1 MLLTNKADKAAIR
14 AIYVMTTRVKNQANA
29 VNTAV
34 ATPKAEVVVDAN
46 PVETSFNWDSLV
58 SEANTEKTRED
69 IIRECLADATHF
81 RRVNN
86 LHVKNV
92 KAFARL
98 AEQTGN
104 VVTRLTFVTKE
115 KLPGMTVDENNL
127 DAFGMPTRKIAVSTN
142 VFTSAYAIAGA
153 MKEDAKGAIFA
164 DAVSNM
170 TAVLAGRQEA
180 EIVGTANIANLLF
193 AGGTIDVICQFVK
206 AGEVYVN
213 PFASSTDTETTFDE
227 DRIFHH
233 VVRCQFGPV
242 GDDKYRAMLLA

>member
-1 MLLTNKADKAAIR
+1 
-14 AIYVMTTRVKNQANA
+14 MTTRVKNQVKGAGA
-29 VNTAV
+29 PDSA
-34 ATPKAEVVVDAN
+34 PKAGIVINEDAIVTETISGFSWDELVN
-46 PVETSFNWDSLV
+46 DVES
-58 SEANTEKTRED
+58 AKTRDD
-69 IIRECLADATHF
+69 IVRECLADTAHF
-81 RRVNN
+81 RRVNGI
-86 LHVKNV
+86 HVKNV

-115 KLPGMTVDENNL
+115 KLPGMAVDENNL
-127 DAFGMPTRKIAVSTN
+127 DAFGMPVRKIALSN
-142 VFTSAYAIAGA
+142 NIFTSAYAVAGA

-164 DAVSNM
+164 DAVSSM

-193 AGGTIDVICQFVK
+193 AGGTVDVICQFVK

-213 PFASSTDTETTFDE
+213 PFASAITEDTIFDE

-242 GDDKYRAMLLA
+242 GEDKYRALLLA

>member
-1 MLLTNKADKAAIR
+1 
-14 AIYVMTTRVKNQANA
+14 MTTRVKNQATA
-29 VNTAV
+29 AGAAV
-34 ATPKAEVVVDAN
+34 ATPKAEVVVDAAAIAA
-46 PVETSFNWDSLV
+46 ETTSGFSWDSLV
-58 SEANTEKTRED
+58 NDVESSKTRDD
-69 IIRECLADATHF
+69 IVRECLTDAAHY

-115 KLPGMTVDENNL
+115 KLPGMAVDENNL
-127 DAFGMPTRKIAVSTN
+127 DAFGMPTRKIALSN
-142 VFTSAYAIAGA
+142 NIFTSAYAVAGA

-164 DAVSNM
+164 DAVSSM

-180 EIVGTANIANLLF
+180 EIIGTANIANLLF
-193 AGGTIDVICQFVK
+193 AGGTVDVICQFVK

-213 PFASSTDTETTFDE
+213 PFASATTEDTVFDE

-242 GDDKYRAMLLA
+242 GEDKYRALLLA

>member
-1 MLLTNKADKAAIR
+1 
-14 AIYVMTTRVKNQANA
+14 MTTRVKNQATA
-29 VNTAV
+29 AGAAV
-34 ATPKAEVVVDAN
+34 ATPKAEVVINEAAVATETTSGFSWDELVN
-46 PVETSFNWDSLV
+46 DVES
-58 SEANTEKTRED
+58 AKTRDD
-69 IIRECLADATHF
+69 IVRECLADAAHF
-81 RRVNN
+81 RRING

-104 VVTRLTFVTKE
+104 VITRLTFVTKE
-115 KLPGMTVDENNL
+115 KLPGMAVDENNL
-127 DAFGMPTRKIAVSTN
+127 DAFGVPVRKIALSN
-142 VFTSAYAIAGA
+142 NIFTSAYAVAGA

-164 DAVSNM
+164 DAVSSM

-193 AGGTIDVICQFVK
+193 AGGVIDVICQFVK

-213 PFASSTDTETTFDE
+213 PFASATTEDTVFDE

-233 VVRCQFGPV
+233 IVRCQFGPV
-242 GDDKYRAMLLA
+242 GEDKYRALLLA

>member
-1 MLLTNKADKAAIR
+1 
-14 AIYVMTTRVKNQANA
+14 MTTRVKNQANA
-29 VNTAV
+29 AAAAV
-34 ATPKAEVVVDAN
+34 ATPKAEVA
-46 PVETSFNWDSLV
+46 VETAAVEVETMSDFSWDSLIGDA
-58 SEANTEKTRED
+58 ETNKTRDD
-69 IIRECLADATHF
+69 IIRECLADAAHF

-115 KLPGMTVDENNL
+115 KLPGMAVDENNL
-127 DAFGMPTRKIAVSTN
+127 DAFGMPVRKIALSN
-142 VFTSAYAIAGA
+142 NIFTSAYAVAGA

-164 DAVSNM
+164 DAVSSM

-180 EIVGTANIANLLF
+180 EIIGTANIANLLF
-193 AGGTIDVICQFVK
+193 AGGVVDIVCQFVK

-213 PFASSTDTETTFDE
+213 PFASNNNEDAIFDE

-233 VVRCQFGPV
+233 VVSCKFGPV
-242 GDDKYRAMLLA
+242 GEDKYRAMLLA

>member
-1 MLLTNKADKAAIR
+1 
-14 AIYVMTTRVKNQANA
+14 MTTRVKNQGKGAEA
-29 VNTAV
+29 PDA
-34 ATPKAEVVVDAN
+34 APKAGIVINEDAISAKT
-46 PVETSFNWDSLV
+46 TSGFSWDSLV
-58 SEANTEKTRED
+58 NDAESAKTRDD
-69 IIRECLADATHF
+69 IVRECLADAAHY

-115 KLPGMTVDENNL
+115 KLPGMAVDENNL
-127 DAFGMPTRKIAVSTN
+127 DAFGMPVRKIALSNN
-142 VFTSAYAIAGA
+142 VFTSAYAVAGA

-164 DAVSNM
+164 DAVSSM

-193 AGGTIDVICQFVK
+193 AGGVVDVICQFVK
-206 AGEVYVN
+206 TGEAYVN
-213 PFASSTDTETTFDE
+213 PFASTTTEDTVFDE

-242 GDDKYRAMLLA
+242 GEDKYRALLLA

>member
-1 MLLTNKADKAAIR
+1 
-14 AIYVMTTRVKNQANA
+14 MTTRVKNQASA
-29 VNTAV
+29 AEAAV
-34 ATPKAEVVVDAN
+34 ATPKAGVQ
-46 PVETSFNWDSLV
+46 VETTAISTGFNWDELINDES
-58 SEANTEKTRED
+58 SAKTRED
-69 IIRECLADATHF
+69 IIRECLADAAHF

-142 VFTSAYAIAGA
+142 VFTSAYAVAGA

-164 DAVSNM
+164 DAVSSM

-213 PFASSTDTETTFDE
+213 PFASSADTETTFDE

-242 GDDKYRAMLLA
+242 GEDKYRALLLA

>member
-1 MLLTNKADKAAIR
+1 
-14 AIYVMTTRVKNQANA
+14 MTTRVKNQAKGA
-29 VNTAV
+29 GAPD
-34 ATPKAEVVVDAN
+34 AAPKAGVVINEGAIVTETTSGFSWDELAN
-46 PVETSFNWDSLV
+46 DVEST
-58 SEANTEKTRED
+58 KTRDD
-69 IIRECLADATHF
+69 IVRECLADAAHF
-81 RRVNN
+81 RRING

-115 KLPGMTVDENNL
+115 KLPGMAVDENNL
-127 DAFGMPTRKIAVSTN
+127 DAFGMPIRKIALSN
-142 VFTSAYAIAGA
+142 NIFTSAYAVAGA

-164 DAVSNM
+164 DAVSSM

-180 EIVGTANIANLLF
+180 EIVGTANVANLLF
-193 AGGTIDVICQFVK
+193 AGGVVDVICQFVK

-213 PFASSTDTETTFDE
+213 PFASATTEDTVFDE

-242 GDDKYRAMLLA
+242 GEDKYRALLLA

>member
-1 MLLTNKADKAAIR
+1 
-14 AIYVMTTRVKNQANA
+14 MTTRVKNQANA
-29 VNTAV
+29 AAAAV
-34 ATPKAEVVVDAN
+34 ATPQAEVVVEN
-46 PVETSFNWDSLV
+46 PAVEVETINNFSWDSLIGDD
-58 SEANTEKTRED
+58 EANKTRDD
-69 IIRECLADATHF
+69 IIRECLADAAHF
-81 RRVNN
+81 RRINN

-115 KLPGMTVDENNL
+115 KVPGMAVDENTL
-127 DAFGMPTRKIAVSTN
+127 DAFGMPTRKMAVSNN
-142 VFTSAYAIAGA
+142 VFTSAYAVAGA

-164 DAVSNM
+164 DDVSSM
-170 TAVLAGRQEA
+170 TAVLAGRQEV
-180 EIVGTANIANLLF
+180 EIVGTANMANILF

-206 AGEVYVN
+206 AGEIYVN
-213 PFASSTDTETTFDE
+213 PFASSTADDTVFDE

-242 GDDKYRAMLLA
+242 GEDKYRATLLA

>member
-1 MLLTNKADKAAIR
+1 
-14 AIYVMTTRVKNQANA
+14 MTTRVKNQANA
-29 VNTAV
+29 ARAAV
-34 ATPKAEVVVDAN
+34 ATPKAEIVVDAN

-58 SEANTEKTRED
+58 NEANTEKTRED
-69 IIRECLADATHF
+69 VIRECLADAAHF

-142 VFTSAYAIAGA
+142 VFTSAYAVAGA

>member
-1 MLLTNKADKAAIR
+1 
-14 AIYVMTTRVKNQANA
+14 MTTRVKNQVKGAGA
-29 VNTAV
+29 PDA
-34 ATPKAEVVVDAN
+34 APKAGVVINEGAIIA
-46 PVETSFNWDSLV
+46 ETTSGFSWDSLV
-58 SEANTEKTRED
+58 NDAESAKTRDD
-69 IIRECLADATHF
+69 IVRECLADTAHY
-81 RRVNN
+81 RRINN

-104 VVTRLTFVTKE
+104 VVTRLTFITKE
-115 KLPGMTVDENNL
+115 KLPGMAVDENNL
-127 DAFGMPTRKIAVSTN
+127 DAFGMPVRKIALSNN
-142 VFTSAYAIAGA
+142 VFTSAYAVAGA

-164 DAVSNM
+164 DAVSSM

-193 AGGTIDVICQFVK
+193 AGGVVDVICQFVK

-213 PFASSTDTETTFDE
+213 PFASATTEDTVFDE

-242 GDDKYRAMLLA
+242 GEDKYRALLLA

>member
-1 MLLTNKADKAAIR
+1 
-14 AIYVMTTRVKNQANA
+14 MTTRVKNQGKGAGA
-29 VNTAV
+29 PDA
-34 ATPKAEVVVDAN
+34 APKAGIVINEDAISAKT
-46 PVETSFNWDSLV
+46 TSGFSWDSLV
-58 SEANTEKTRED
+58 NDAESAKTRDD
-69 IIRECLADATHF
+69 IVRECLADAAHY

-115 KLPGMTVDENNL
+115 KLPGMAVDENNL
-127 DAFGMPTRKIAVSTN
+127 DAFGMPVRKIALSNN
-142 VFTSAYAIAGA
+142 VFTSAYAVAGA

-164 DAVSNM
+164 DAVSSM

-193 AGGTIDVICQFVK
+193 AGGVVDVICQFVK
-206 AGEVYVN
+206 AGEAYVN
-213 PFASSTDTETTFDE
+213 PFASTTTEDTVFDE

-242 GDDKYRAMLLA
+242 GEDKYRALLLA

>member
-1 MLLTNKADKAAIR
+1 
-14 AIYVMTTRVKNQANA
+14 MTTRVKNQATA
-29 VNTAV
+29 AGAAV
-34 ATPKAEVVVDAN
+34 ATPKAEVVVDAAAIAA
-46 PVETSFNWDSLV
+46 ETTSDFSWDSLIGDV
-58 SEANTEKTRED
+58 ESNKTRDD
-69 IIRECLADATHF
+69 IIRECLADAAHY

-115 KLPGMTVDENNL
+115 KLPGMAVDENNL
-127 DAFGMPTRKIAVSTN
+127 DAFGMPVHKIALSNN
-142 VFTSAYAIAGA
+142 VFTSAYAVAGA

-164 DAVSNM
+164 DAVSSM

-193 AGGTIDVICQFVK
+193 AGGVVDVICQFVK
-206 AGEVYVN
+206 AGEAYVN
-213 PFASSTDTETTFDE
+213 PFASATTEDTVFDE

-242 GDDKYRAMLLA
+242 GEDKYRALLLA

>member
-1 MLLTNKADKAAIR
+1 
-14 AIYVMTTRVKNQANA
+14 MTTRVKNQATA
-29 VNTAV
+29 ARAAV
-34 ATPKAEVVVDAN
+34 ATPKAEVVVDAAAIAAETTN
-46 PVETSFNWDSLV
+46 GFSWDELVNDVES
-58 SEANTEKTRED
+58 AKTRDD
-69 IIRECLADATHF
+69 IVRECLADAAHF
-81 RRVNN
+81 RRINN

-115 KLPGMTVDENNL
+115 KLPGMAVDENNL
-127 DAFGMPTRKIAVSTN
+127 DAFGMPTRKIALSN
-142 VFTSAYAIAGA
+142 NIFTSAYAVAGA

-164 DAVSNM
+164 DAVSSM

-193 AGGTIDVICQFVK
+193 AGGVIDVICQFVK

-213 PFASSTDTETTFDE
+213 PFASTTAEDAIFDE

-242 GDDKYRAMLLA
+242 GEDKYRALLLA

>member
-1 MLLTNKADKAAIR
+1 
-14 AIYVMTTRVKNQANA
+14 MTTRVKNQAKA
-29 VNTAV
+29 ASAAA
-34 ATPKAEVVVDAN
+34 ATPKAEVVINEAA
-46 PVETSFNWDSLV
+46 VEAEVTNDFSWDSLIGE
-58 SEANTEKTRED
+58 SESAKTRDD
-69 IIRECLADATHF
+69 IVRECLTDAAHF
-81 RRVNN
+81 RRVNGI
-86 LHVKNV
+86 HVKNV

-115 KLPGMTVDENNL
+115 KLPGMAVDESNL
-127 DAFGMPTRKIAVSTN
+127 DAFGMPTRKIALSNN
-142 VFTSAYAIAGA
+142 VFTSAYAVAGA

-164 DAVSNM
+164 DAVSSM

-193 AGGTIDVICQFVK
+193 AGGTLDVICQFVK
-206 AGEVYVN
+206 AGEAYVN
-213 PFASSTDTETTFDE
+213 PFASATTEDAVFDE

-242 GDDKYRAMLLA
+242 GEDKYRALLLA

>member
-1 MLLTNKADKAAIR
+1 
-14 AIYVMTTRVKNQANA
+14 MTTRVKNQANA
-29 VNTAV
+29 ADVAV
-34 ATPKAEVVVDAN
+34 ATPQTEVKVESAAVE
-46 PVETSFNWDSLV
+46 VETMSDFSWDSLIGDV
-58 SEANTEKTRED
+58 ETNKTRDD
-69 IIRECLADATHF
+69 IIRECLADVAHF
-81 RRVNN
+81 RRINN

-104 VVTRLTFVTKE
+104 IVTRLTFVTKE
-115 KLPGMTVDENNL
+115 KLPGMTIDENNL
-127 DAFGMPTRKIAVSTN
+127 DAFGMPVRKIALSN
-142 VFTSAYAIAGA
+142 NIFTSAYAVAGA

-164 DAVSNM
+164 DTVSSM

-193 AGGTIDVICQFVK
+193 AGGTVDVICQFVK

-213 PFASSTDTETTFDE
+213 PFASNDNEDTVFNE

-233 VVRCQFGPV
+233 IVRCKFGPV
-242 GDDKYRAMLLA
+242 GEDKYRALLLA

>member
-1 MLLTNKADKAAIR
+1 
-14 AIYVMTTRVKNQANA
+14 MTTRVKNQVKGAGA
-29 VNTAV
+29 PDA
-34 ATPKAEVVVDAN
+34 APKAGVVINEDAI
-46 PVETSFNWDSLV
+46 VTKTTSGFSWDELV
-58 SEANTEKTRED
+58 NDAESNKTRDD
-69 IIRECLADATHF
+69 IVRECLADAAHF
-81 RRVNN
+81 RRVNGI
-86 LHVKNV
+86 HVKNV

-115 KLPGMTVDENNL
+115 KLPGMAVDENNL
-127 DAFGMPTRKIAVSTN
+127 DAFGMPIRKIALSN
-142 VFTSAYAIAGA
+142 NIFTSAYAVAGA

-164 DAVSNM
+164 DAVSSM

-193 AGGTIDVICQFVK
+193 AGGVVDVICQFVK

-213 PFASSTDTETTFDE
+213 PFASSTTDETVFDE

-242 GDDKYRAMLLA
+242 GEDKYRALLLA

>member
-1 MLLTNKADKAAIR
+1 
-14 AIYVMTTRVKNQANA
+14 MTTRVKNQANA
-29 VNTAV
+29 AEAAV
-34 ATPKAEVVVDAN
+34 ATPKAEVA
-46 PVETSFNWDSLV
+46 VETAAVEVETMSDFSWDSLIGDA
-58 SEANTEKTRED
+58 ETNKTRDD
-69 IIRECLADATHF
+69 IIRECLADAAHF

-115 KLPGMTVDENNL
+115 KLPGMAVDENNL
-127 DAFGMPTRKIAVSTN
+127 DAFSMPVRKIALSNN
-142 VFTSAYAIAGA
+142 VFTSAYAVAGA

-164 DAVSNM
+164 DAVSSM

-193 AGGTIDVICQFVK
+193 AGGVVDIVCQFVK

-213 PFASSTDTETTFDE
+213 PFGSNNNEDTIFDE

-233 VVRCQFGPV
+233 VVRCKFGPV
-242 GDDKYRAMLLA
+242 GEDKYRALLLA

>member
-1 MLLTNKADKAAIR
+1 
-14 AIYVMTTRVKNQANA
+14 MTTRVKNQVNA
-29 VNTAV
+29 AGAAV

-58 SEANTEKTRED
+58 SEANAEKTRED
-69 IIRECLADATHF
+69 VIRECLADAAHF

-142 VFTSAYAIAGA
+142 VFTSAYAVAGA

-164 DAVSNM
+164 DAVSSM

-213 PFASSTDTETTFDE
+213 PFASSADTETTFDE

-242 GDDKYRAMLLA
+242 GDDKYRALLLA

>member
-1 MLLTNKADKAAIR
+1 MR
-14 AIYVMTTRVKNQANA
+14 AIYVMTTRVKNQA
-29 VNTAV
+29 TAAGAAA
-34 ATPKAEVVVDAN
+34 ATPKAEVVVENTAAA
-46 PVETSFNWDSLV
+46 VETTNDFSWDSLIGD
-58 SEANTEKTRED
+58 SESAKTRDD
-69 IIRECLADATHF
+69 IVRECLADTAHY

-115 KLPGMTVDENNL
+115 KVPGMVVDEDNL
-127 DAFGMPTRKIAVSTN
+127 DAFGMPVRKIALSNN
-142 VFTSAYAIAGA
+142 VFTSAYAVAGA

-164 DAVSNM
+164 DAVSSM

-213 PFASSTDTETTFDE
+213 PFASTAAEDTVFDE

-242 GDDKYRAMLLA
+242 GEDKYRALLLA

>member
-1 MLLTNKADKAAIR
+1 
-14 AIYVMTTRVKNQANA
+14 MTTRVKNQATA
-29 VNTAV
+29 AGAAV
-34 ATPKAEVVVDAN
+34 ATPKTEVVINEAAVAAKVAN
-46 PVETSFNWDSLV
+46 GFSWDSLIGD
-58 SEANTEKTRED
+58 SESAKTRDD
-69 IIRECLADATHF
+69 IVRECLADAAHF
-81 RRVNN
+81 RRVNGI
-86 LHVKNV
+86 HVKNV

-127 DAFGMPTRKIAVSTN
+127 DAFGMPVRKIALSN
-142 VFTSAYAIAGA
+142 NIFTSAYAIAGA
-153 MKEDAKGAIFA
+153 MKEEAKGAIFA
-164 DAVSNM
+164 DAVSSM

-193 AGGTIDVICQFVK
+193 AGGVIDVICQFVK
-206 AGEVYVN
+206 AGEAYIN
-213 PFASSTDTETTFDE
+213 PFASATTEDTVFDE

-242 GDDKYRAMLLA
+242 GEDKYRALLLA

>member
-1 MLLTNKADKAAIR
+1 
-14 AIYVMTTRVKNQANA
+14 MTTRVKNQVKGAGA
-29 VNTAV
+29 PDA
-34 ATPKAEVVVDAN
+34 APKAGVVINEGVIVAETTSGFSWDLLVNDA
-46 PVETSFNWDSLV
+46 ES
-58 SEANTEKTRED
+58 AKTRDD
-69 IIRECLADATHF
+69 IVRECLADTAHF
-81 RRVNN
+81 RRVNG

-104 VVTRLTFVTKE
+104 VVTRLTFITKE
-115 KLPGMTVDENNL
+115 KLPGMAVDENNL
-127 DAFGMPTRKIAVSTN
+127 DAFGMPIRKIALSN
-142 VFTSAYAIAGA
+142 NIFTSAYAVAGA

-164 DAVSNM
+164 DAVSSM

-193 AGGTIDVICQFVK
+193 AGGVVDVICQFVK
-206 AGEVYVN
+206 AGEAYVN
-213 PFASSTDTETTFDE
+213 PFASATTEDTVFDE

-242 GDDKYRAMLLA
+242 GEDKYRALLLA

>member
-1 MLLTNKADKAAIR
+1 
-14 AIYVMTTRVKNQANA
+14 MTTRVKNQANA
-29 VNTAV
+29 AAAAV
-34 ATPKAEVVVDAN
+34 ATPQAEVVVESTATAVDTTN
-46 PVETSFNWDSLV
+46 DFSWDSLI
-58 SEANTEKTRED
+58 SNAEANKTRDD
-69 IIRECLADATHF
+69 IIRECLADATHY
-81 RRVNN
+81 RRINS

-127 DAFGMPTRKIAVSTN
+127 DAFGMPVRKIALSN
-142 VFTSAYAIAGA
+142 NIFTSAYAVAGA

-164 DAVSNM
+164 DAVSSM

-180 EIVGTANIANLLF
+180 EIIGTANIANLLF
-193 AGGTIDVICQFVK
+193 AGGIVDVICQFVK
-206 AGEVYVN
+206 AGEAYVN
-213 PFASSTDTETTFDE
+213 PFASNDNEDTIFDE

-233 VVRCQFGPV
+233 VVRCKFGPV
-242 GDDKYRAMLLA
+242 GEDKYRALLLG

>member
-1 MLLTNKADKAAIR
+1 
-14 AIYVMTTRVKNQANA
+14 MTTRVKNQANA
-29 VNTAV
+29 AGAAV

-58 SEANTEKTRED
+58 NEANTEKTRED
-69 IIRECLADATHF
+69 VIRECLADAAHF

-142 VFTSAYAIAGA
+142 VFTSAYAVAGA

>member
-1 MLLTNKADKAAIR
+1 
-14 AIYVMTTRVKNQANA
+14 MTTRVKNQANA
-29 VNTAV
+29 AGAAV
-34 ATPKAEVVVDAN
+34 ATPKAEVVVENVAVATETAN
-46 PVETSFNWDSLV
+46 DFSWDSLIGDA
-58 SEANTEKTRED
+58 EANKTRDD
-69 IIRECLADATHF
+69 IIRECLADAAHF

-115 KLPGMTVDENNL
+115 KVPGMTVDESNL
-127 DAFGMPTRKIAVSTN
+127 DAFGMPTRQIALSNN
-142 VFTSAYAIAGA
+142 VFTSAYAVAGA

-164 DAVSNM
+164 DAVSSM

-193 AGGTIDVICQFVK
+193 AGGVVDIICQFVK

-213 PFASSTDTETTFDE
+213 PFASSTNEDAVFDE

-242 GDDKYRAMLLA
+242 GEDKYRALLLA

>member
-1 MLLTNKADKAAIR
+1 
-14 AIYVMTTRVKNQANA
+14 MTTRVKNQATA
-29 VNTAV
+29 AGAAV
-34 ATPKAEVVVDAN
+34 ATPKAEVVVDAAAIAAKT
-46 PVETSFNWDSLV
+46 TSGFSWVSLI
-58 SEANTEKTRED
+58 SESESAKTRDD
-69 IIRECLADATHF
+69 IVRECLADAAHF
-81 RRVNN
+81 RRVNGI
-86 LHVKNV
+86 HVKNV

-115 KLPGMTVDENNL
+115 KLPGMAVDENEL
-127 DAFGMPTRKIAVSTN
+127 DAFGMPTRKIALSN
-142 VFTSAYAIAGA
+142 NIFTSAYAVAGA

-164 DAVSNM
+164 DAVSSM

-193 AGGTIDVICQFVK
+193 AGGVVDVICQFVK
-206 AGEVYVN
+206 AGEAYVN
-213 PFASSTDTETTFDE
+213 PFASATTEDTVFDE

-242 GDDKYRAMLLA
+242 GEDKYRALLLA

>member
-1 MLLTNKADKAAIR
+1 
-14 AIYVMTTRVKNQANA
+14 MTTRVKNQANA
-29 VNTAV
+29 AGAAV

-46 PVETSFNWDSLV
+46 PIETSFNWDSLV

-69 IIRECLADATHF
+69 VIRECLADAAHF

-142 VFTSAYAIAGA
+142 VFTSAYAVAGA

-193 AGGTIDVICQFVK
+193 AGGVVDVICQFVK
-206 AGEVYVN
+206 AGEAYVN
-213 PFASSTDTETTFDE
+213 PFASATTEDTVFDE

-242 GDDKYRAMLLA
+242 GEDKYRALLLA

>member
-1 MLLTNKADKAAIR
+1 
-14 AIYVMTTRVKNQANA
+14 MTTRVKNQVKGAGA
-29 VNTAV
+29 PDA
-34 ATPKAEVVVDAN
+34 APKAGVVINEDAIVAETTGGFSWDELAN
-46 PVETSFNWDSLV
+46 DVESI
-58 SEANTEKTRED
+58 KTRDD
-69 IIRECLADATHF
+69 IVRECLADAAHF
-81 RRVNN
+81 RRING

-115 KLPGMTVDENNL
+115 KLPGMAVDENNL
-127 DAFGMPTRKIAVSTN
+127 DAFGMPVRKIALSSN
-142 VFTSAYAIAGA
+142 IFTSAYAVAGA

-164 DAVSNM
+164 DAVSSM

-193 AGGTIDVICQFVK
+193 AGGVVDVVCQFVK

-213 PFASSTDTETTFDE
+213 PFASATTEDTVFDE

-242 GDDKYRAMLLA
+242 GEDKYRALLLA

>member
-1 MLLTNKADKAAIR
+1 
-14 AIYVMTTRVKNQANA
+14 MTTRVKNQANA
-29 VNTAV
+29 AGAAV
-34 ATPKAEVVVDAN
+34 ATPKAEVVVDVN
-46 PVETSFNWDSLV
+46 PIETSFNWDSLV
-58 SEANTEKTRED
+58 NEANTEKTRED
-69 IIRECLADATHF
+69 IIRECLADAAHF

-142 VFTSAYAIAGA
+142 VFTSAYAVAGA

-164 DAVSNM
+164 DAVSSM

-213 PFASSTDTETTFDE
+213 PFASSADTETTFDE

>member
-1 MLLTNKADKAAIR
+1 
-14 AIYVMTTRVKNQANA
+14 MTTRVKNQANA
-29 VNTAV
+29 AGAAV
-34 ATPKAEVVVDAN
+34 ATPKAEVVINEAAIAAEVTNDF
-46 PVETSFNWDSLV
+46 SWDSLIGD
-58 SEANTEKTRED
+58 SESAKTRED
-69 IIRECLADATHF
+69 IIRECLADAAHF

-127 DAFGMPTRKIAVSTN
+127 DAFGIPTRKIAVSTN
-142 VFTSAYAIAGA
+142 VFTSAYAVAGA

-164 DAVSNM
+164 DAVSSM
-170 TAVLAGRQEA
+170 TAILAGRQEA

-193 AGGTIDVICQFVK
+193 AGGTVDVICQFVK

-213 PFASSTDTETTFDE
+213 PFASATTEDTVFDE

-242 GDDKYRAMLLA
+242 GEDKYRALLLA